1 MPTLITVV
9 PVYNGAR
16 TLATTL
22 ASVAAQTR
30 RPDRVLILDNGST
43 DGTREVAMA
52 TPGLKPV
59 WRVNERN
66 LGMFGNM
73 NRGLECASEA
83 DFLHL
88 LHADD
93 LIRPDFYARM
103 CGVLEGLPGRGLAY
117 CQSEFVDDAGRPCR
131 LGRRRSTGFENCQ
144 TVGSF
149 LTRREELQPVV
160 CPAVMLRTGRM
171 EAPVRF
177 REDMPQL
184 ADLVFWAEWAAATG
198 SVASLPD
205 VLCDYRVHAGS
216 ATSANATQLQS
227 FVLDEWKAM
236 RLVAGLR
243 PLQARAEWVRLQKQR
258 LIFAARSQD
267 KAWGLRDRA
276 PGFAREIRRAV
287 VPIAGWP
294 FWMAAKFVVGLRIA
308 FHYLRPA

>member
-16 TLATTL
+16 TLAATL

-43 DGTREVAMA
+43 DGTREVAMGS
-52 TPGLKPV
+52 PGLKTE
-59 WRVNERN
+59 WRLNERN

-73 NRGLECASEA
+73 NRGLECAPEA

-93 LIRPDFYARM
+93 LVRPDFYARM
-103 CGVLEGLPGRGLAY
+103 CEALERMPRRGLAY
-117 CQSEFVDDAGRPCR
+117 CQSEFVDDAGLPCR

-144 TVGSF
+144 NVAAF
-149 LTRREELQPVV
+149 LARREELQPVV
-160 CPAVMLRTGRM
+160 CPAVMLRTGRK
-171 EAPVRF
+171 EVPVRF

-198 SVASLPD
+198 NVASLPD

-216 ATSANATQLQS
+216 ATAANATRLQT

-243 PLQARAEWVRLQKQR
+243 PLPERADWLRMTKQR

-267 KAWGLRDRA
+267 KAWANRGQA
-276 PGFAREIRRAV
+276 PEFAREIRRAV
-287 VPIAGWP
+287 VPITGWP
-294 FWMAAKFVVGLRIA
+294 FWMAAKFVVGLRIG
-308 FHYLRPA
+308 FHYLRRA